1 MSRSPR
7 AVVFDL
13 DNTLYPYRR
22 FLRSGFAAVA
32 AHLEHAHGVN
42 GVWAFRWL
50 LRASRREEDRGRE
63 LQECLAVLQLSP
75 RLVPVLL
82 QVLRDHA
89 PTMQL
94 PRTSVRV
101 LDRLRADGWRL
112 GVLTNGSPVVQA
124 RKVAALGIARRVDAV
139 VYAVEHGNGKGKPD
153 FDTFI
158 EAARRL
164 QVSPARTVFVGDDE
178 QCDIAGA
185 AAAGMHP
192 MRCAAWVP
200 ADAAEIPA
208 VPVVD
213 RLSSVPSM
221 AGVLLEEPSG
231 RHAA

>member
-42 GVWAFRWL
+42 GRWAFRWL
-50 LRASRREEDRGRE
+50 LRASRGDERGRE
-63 LQECLAVLQLSP
+63 LQACLAVLQLSP
-75 RLVPVLL
+75 CLVPVLL

-94 PRTSVRV
+94 PRASMRM
-101 LDRLRADGWRL
+101 LDRLRADDWRL

-124 RKVAALGIARRVDAV
+124 RKVAALGVAGRVDAV
-139 VYAVEHGNGKGKPD
+139 VYASEHGNGKGKPEPEP
-153 FDTFI
+153 FV
-158 EAARRL
+158 EVARRL
-164 QVSPARTVFVGDDE
+164 QVAPARIVFVGDDGR
-178 QCDIAGA
+178 CDVLGA
-185 AAAGMHP
+185 NLAGMHP
-192 MRCAAWVP
+192 LRCAAWVP
-200 ADAAEIPA
+200 AGAGEIPT

-213 RLSSVPSM
+213 RLSSVPTM
-221 AGVLLEEPSG
+221 ASVLLEEPSG